1 MVAIKQ
7 EKEKGKRKK
16 LMTKRGNCIGRGE
29 IERNKADGNQ
39 KCSTVVV
46 WGKQDR
52 KKEVK
57 E

>member
-1 MVAIKQ
+1 
-7 EKEKGKRKK
+7 
-16 LMTKRGNCIGRGE
+16 MTKGGNCIGRGE

-39 KCSTVVV
+39 KCSTVAV